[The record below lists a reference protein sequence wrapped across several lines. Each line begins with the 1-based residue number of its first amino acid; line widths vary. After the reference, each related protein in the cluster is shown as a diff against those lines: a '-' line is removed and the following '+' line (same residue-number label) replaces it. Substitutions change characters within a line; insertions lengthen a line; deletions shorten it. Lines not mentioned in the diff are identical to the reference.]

1 MSTDDDDALRRLRDA
16 DPARGSRADPWQ
28 LRSSVDRAIADESGA
43 DEVSWEGR
51 TVGRLGRGTAYLA
64 AACVAALIVGVGGYT
79 LGQSRAEDAQAAA
92 TSTGG
97 DETGTDSAGRDTAGD
112 EQDAEDAPVSEGAE
126 SFGWFGGMPGGA
138 FEESLAMNGDMDMGM
153 GGAPLRLVPGDT
165 LSTERGGEAEVL
177 VQRPADLD
185 IDAELKEIAERMG
198 ISGPVTGEQDWR
210 AIQQEGRSVSSYREP
225 SGLGL
230 SYDNMYLSPGC
241 AEMAEQMA
249 SWSGPEP
256 DPFGDLDPDQCLAN
270 PTDPVSTEDAGK
282 MARQVAAD
290 LGLEPAG
297 LEFTTHDQQM
307 PEGWVSA
314 KSTKK
319 DGERLTLDV
328 ALRAEGVI
336 SAHVLIRREESLGLY
351 PVISPVE
358 AVERANG
365 PLLGRLPITPD
376 GASGGDWS
384 TQTWTETT
392 PMERGDPIPVPG
404 RIATATS
411 ATLSTGQLVNGSGGV
426 YTVPIY
432 LITLDKGHK
441 VPVVALAEEALSLQE

>member
-1 MSTDDDDALRRLRDA
+1 MSTDDEEALRRLRDA
-16 DPARGSRADPWQ
+16 DPAHGSRADPWQ

-79 LGQSRAEDAQAAA
+79 LGQSRADDAPAAA
-92 TSTGG
+92 ASSDGEEAGTG
-97 DETGTDSAGRDTAGD
+97 SSNN
-112 EQDAEDAPVSEGAE
+112 EQDADDAPASQGAE
-126 SFGWFGGMPGGA
+126 AFGWFGGMPGMTR
-138 FEESLAMNGDMDMGM
+138 EDSLAMNGEMGM
-153 GGAPLRLVPGDT
+153 SGAPLRLVPGDT

-177 VQRPADLD
+177 VQRAADLD
-185 IDAELKEIAERMG
+185 VDAELTEIAERMG
-198 ISGPVTGEQDWR
+198 ISGPVSGEQDWR
-210 AIQQEGRSVSSYREP
+210 AIHQEGRSVNSYRDA

-241 AEMAEQMA
+241 AEMAEEMA
-249 SWSGPEP
+249 SWSGPAP
-256 DPFGDLDPDQCLAN
+256 DPFGDLDPDQCVPN
-270 PTDPVSTEDAGK
+270 PTDPVSTADAEK

-314 KSTKK
+314 TSTKQ
-319 DGERLTLDV
+319 DGERITLDV
-328 ALRAEGVI
+328 ALRADGVI
-336 SAHVLIRREESLGLY
+336 SANALIRQEESLGLY

-358 AVERANG
+358 AVERAND
-365 PLLGRLPITPD
+365 PIYGRLPITPD
-376 GASGGDWS
+376 GASGGNWS
-384 TQTWTETT
+384 TQTWTET
-392 PMERGDPIPVPG
+392 PAVGAGDPIPVTG

-411 ATLSTGQLVNGSGGV
+411 TSLTAGQLVDGSGGV

-441 VPVVALAEEALSLQE
+441 VAVVALAEEALSLPE